1 MKDFFKKW
9 ENVFSL
15 VLLISFFLPWVDFG
29 IVSIPGYKIVSV
41 GQGLSDL
48 ASAFGNENTS
58 LPPSLYLV
66 YLIPLLSLLIMY
78 MSYKEQKPKLLSAF
92 TGIFIVLAFFYY
104 LLVGGDLG
112 YVGIGAYL
120 TLIAGG
126 GLILS
131 AFNII
136 KSE

>member
-9 ENVFSL
+9 ENIFSL
-15 VLLISFFLPWVDFG
+15 ILFISFFLPWVDLG
-29 IVSIPGYKIVSV
+29 IVSIPGYEIVSV

-48 ASAFGNENTS
+48 ARSFGNEKAS
-58 LPPSLYLV
+58 LPPAIYLV
-66 YLIPLLSLLIMY
+66 YLIPLLSLIIMY
-78 MSYKEQKPKLLSAF
+78 MSYKEKKSKLLSVF
-92 TGIFIVLAFFYY
+92 TGTFIILAFFFY
-104 LLVGGDLG
+104 LLAGGELG
-112 YVGIGAYL
+112 YVGIGVYL
-120 TLIAGG
+120 TLISGV